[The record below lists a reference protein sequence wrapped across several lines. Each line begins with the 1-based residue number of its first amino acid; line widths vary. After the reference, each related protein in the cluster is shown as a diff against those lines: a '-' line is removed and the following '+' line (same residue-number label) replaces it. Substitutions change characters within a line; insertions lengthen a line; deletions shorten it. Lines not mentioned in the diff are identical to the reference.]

1 MSEARRGSVQ
11 RNFCDK
17 WVHPVWGNI
26 SKLHL
31 DILIENPSTTWTCKP
46 CFGVSSKIKKEV
58 QVLARKQDQCR
69 KEIEAN
75 KEEIEKVKTRVNTIE
90 KRVGERDKDT
100 IVQLSNDLVFK
111 ELRERESRWHNLV
124 IHKIPELLGE
134 NISGRDRREH
144 DMKKVLELFEV
155 LNCKVPRED
164 IKFIYQPGDKID
176 PAWPQPVSLN
186 LKDPGA
192 QHYILTHSSNLAN
205 TDHSNISLVPDL
217 TPQQRKEEEGL

>member
-1 MSEARRGSVQ
+1 MPPKKHYPCLVCDKDVGGKTGSVQ

-17 WVHPVWGNI
+17 WVHPVCGNI

-31 DILIENPSTTWTCKP
+31 DILIENPSTTWTCTP

-111 ELRERESRWHNLV
+111 ELRERESRRHCTTWSFT
-124 IHKIPELLGE
+124 K
-134 NISGRDRREH
+134 
-144 DMKKVLELFEV
+144 
-155 LNCKVPRED
+155 
-164 IKFIYQPGDKID
+164 
-176 PAWPQPVSLN
+176 SLN
-186 LKDPGA
+186 SWGRTSPVG
-192 QHYILTHSSNLAN
+192 
-205 TDHSNISLVPDL
+205 TDGSM
-217 TPQQRKEEEGL
+217 T